1 MGLSNM
7 SETPPTLIIG
17 LTGASG
23 LPYGIRLLEAL
34 VELQVEVHLV
44 VSDSARLVYEHEGH
58 SSSRNKIDNGD
69 VEWDRVLDLADVV
82 YKNSN
87 LAAHIAS
94 GSFVTHGMIIVPC
107 SMTTLGKIAAGIG
120 DNLIT
125 RAAACM
131 LKERRKLVL
140 VPRET
145 PLSTI
150 HLENM
155 ARLSRAGTIIAP
167 ACPAFYNRPQNLN
180 DNLNFMAGRVL
191 DLFGFETDMFT
202 RWGEGNQ

>member
-1 MGLSNM
+1 MDR
-7 SETPPTLIIG
+7 IVIG

-34 VELQVEVHLV
+34 GKLPVEVHLV
-44 VSDSARLVYEHEGH
+44 TSDSARLVHRHEG
-58 SSSRNKIDNGD
+58 DG
-69 VEWDRVLDLADVV
+69 EWERVLGLADEE
-82 YKNSN
+82 YKNN
-87 LAAHIAS
+87 DMAAAVAS
-94 GSFVTHGMIIVPC
+94 GSFKTLGMAIVPC
-107 SMTTLGKIAAGIG
+107 SMTTLGKIASGIG

-125 RAAACM
+125 RAAACQ

-155 ARLSRAGTIIAP
+155 TRLSQAGAIIAP
-167 ACPAFYNRPQNLN
+167 VSPAFYTKPKTLE
-180 DNLNFMAGRVL
+180 DNLDFMAGRVL
-191 DLFGFETDMFT
+191 DLFGFEHELFR
-202 RWGEGNQ
+202 RWGEELEKV